1 MATSTY
7 KSFLMKGSGSGTIT
21 YTKLLDIK
29 SYPDL
34 GGEPELL
41 ETTTLSDAV
50 QTFINGIQHLDS
62 FSFTANY
69 DPSIYKTL
77 KTLEAAEDG
86 TTPYAVWFGGT
97 VSGGVATPTGSDG
110 KFSFTGSLSV
120 YANGGGV
127 DEVRDMTITIAP
139 TSVIAFDWTAP
150 SP

>member
-7 KSFLMKGSGSGTIT
+7 KSFLMKGTGSGTVT
-21 YTKLLDIK
+21 WSKLLDIK

-62 FSFTANY
+62 FSFTANF
-69 DPSIYKTL
+69 DPATYKTL

-86 TTPYAVWFGGT
+86 TTQYAVWFGAT
-97 VSGGVATPTGSDG
+97 VAGGVATPTGSEG
-110 KFSFTGSLSV
+110 KFEFTGSLSV

-139 TSVIAFDWTAP
+139 SSVITFAYTAP

>member
-7 KSFLMKGSGSGTIT
+7 KSFLMQKDNSTW
-21 YTKLLDIK
+21 TKLLDIK

-41 ETTTLSDAV
+41 ETTTLSDSV
-50 QTFINGIQHLDS
+50 QTFINGIQKLDS

-69 DPSIYKTL
+69 DPTNYAAL
-77 KTLEAAEDG
+77 KAIEEAEDG
-86 TTPYAVWFGGT
+86 TSEYAVWFGAT
-97 VSGGVATPTGSDG
+97 VSAGVATPTGSEG
-110 KFSFTGSLSV
+110 KFSFKGSLSV

-139 TSVIAFDWTAP
+139 SSVISFSTT
-150 SP
+150 